1 MRRSACPIATHPSGR
16 FHTML
21 TRRATVFRH
30 LVVHATAARVD
41 DVKDVQKKTGR
52 GKRPVGMHA

>member
-1 MRRSACPIATHPSGR
+1 
-16 FHTML
+16 ML